1 MDQHLTKKNIKFRNL
16 FLFLNFCIILLLQ
29 DEAEVQIEKV
39 EIKAGPSKESEGII
53 AGEELKVS
61 ICFVKQNKTEV
72 LSVQK
77 DRIRPNESRYGFRE

>member
-1 MDQHLTKKNIKFRNL
+1 M
-16 FLFLNFCIILLLQ
+16 
-29 DEAEVQIEKV
+29 QIEKV

-61 ICFVKQNKTEV
+61 ICFARVKQNKTEV